1 MFLYRFFRFF
11 LIWSCKLFFHLEVR
25 GGGFIPKKGGFVLA
39 SNHASFLDP
48 ILVGTACPRVLNFAA
63 RESLFRNKLFGWLI
77 AEVGSFPIKRWSADL
92 SAVKESVRRLK
103 NNAGLL
109 VFPEGT
115 RSQDGNIRDITS
127 GFVML
132 AAKAKV
138 PIIPVWVSGSWKA
151 WGRGSRFIKP
161 AKIRVIFG
169 RPVDVGNRRDYEV
182 AAREVAARIQG
193 LSDSC

>member
-11 LIWSCKLFFHLEVR
+11 LIWACKLFFHLEVR
-25 GGGFIPKKGGFVLA
+25 GRGFIPAKGGFVLA

-48 ILVGTACPRVLNFAA
+48 ILLGTACPRVLNFAA

-115 RSQDGNIRDITS
+115 RSQDGCIREITS

-132 AAKAKV
+132 AAKAGV
-138 PIIPVWVSGSWKA
+138 PIIPVWVSGSRKA
-151 WGRGSRFIKP
+151 WGKGSKFIQP

-169 RPVDVGNRRDYEV
+169 NSVEVENRRDYQTT
-182 AAREVAARIQG
+182 AREVLKQIQG
-193 LSDSC
+193 LSILA

>member
-1 MFLYRFFRFF
+1 M
-11 LIWSCKLFFHLEVR
+11 
-25 GGGFIPKKGGFVLA
+25 
-39 SNHASFLDP
+39 
-48 ILVGTACPRVLNFAA
+48 
-63 RESLFRNKLFGWLI
+63 
-77 AEVGSFPIKRWSADL
+77 
-92 SAVKESVRRLK
+92 RRLK

-115 RSQDGNIRDITS
+115 RSQDGNIRDITG

-132 AAKAKV
+132 AAKARV

-161 AKIRVIFG
+161 VKIRVIFG
-169 RPVDVGNRRDYEV
+169 SPVDVGNRRDYEV
-182 AAREVAARIQG
+182 VAREVVGRIQG

>member
-11 LIWSCKLFFHLEVR
+11 LVWLCWLFFHLEVKGR
-25 GGGFIPKKGGFVLA
+25 DFIPKNGGFVLA

-63 RESLFRNKLFGWLI
+63 RESLFRNKFFGWLI

-92 SAVKESVRRLK
+92 AAVRESVRRLR

-115 RSQDGNIRDITS
+115 RSKDGIIRDFTS

-132 AAKAKV
+132 AAKARV
-138 PIIPVWVSGSWKA
+138 PIVPVWVSGSHKA
-151 WGRGSRFIKP
+151 WGKGSKFIRP
-161 AKIRVIFG
+161 AKIRVVFG
-169 RPVDVGNRRDYEV
+169 SPVDAGDRRDYEV
-182 AAREVAARIQG
+182 VAREVVGQIKC

>member
-11 LIWSCKLFFHLEVR
+11 LIWLCKLFFHLEVR
-25 GGGFIPKKGGFVLA
+25 GRGFIPREGGFVLA

-63 RESLFRNKLFGWLI
+63 RETLFRNKFFGWLI

-109 VFPEGT
+109 LFPEGT
-115 RSQDGNIRDITS
+115 RSHDGNIHNITS

-132 AAKAKV
+132 AAKAGV
-138 PIIPVWVSGSWKA
+138 PIIPVWVSGSHKA
-151 WGRGSRFIKP
+151 WGRARRIRP
-161 AKIRVIFG
+161 AKIRVVFG
-169 RPVDVGNRRDYEV
+169 SPIEVGKRRDYEIV
-182 AAREVAARIQG
+182 AREVVGQIQG

>member
-1 MFLYRFFRFF
+1 MFLYRLFRFF
-11 LIWSCKLFFHLEVR
+11 LVWLCKLFFHLEVR

-48 ILVGTACPRVLNFAA
+48 ILLGTACPRVLNFAA
-63 RESLFRNKLFGWLI
+63 RESLFRNKFFGWFI
-77 AEVGSFPIKRWSADL
+77 TEMGSFPIKRWSADL

-127 GFVML
+127 GFCLL
-132 AAKAKV
+132 AAKARV
-138 PIIPVWVSGSWKA
+138 PIVPVWVSGSWKA
-151 WGRGSRFIKP
+151 WGKGSRFIKP

-169 RPVDVGNRRDYEV
+169 KPVDVGNRRDYEV
-182 AAREVAARIQG
+182 VAREVVGQIQG